1 MDEDQKMILLTAM
14 LMELG
19 EKGYGDASLA
29 GAAQAAGI
37 RQDAVEAEF
46 GDKDDCLFAA
56 YDLLCE
62 EVMARTSAV
71 SCSPEASWPERIRSG
86 LSVLL
91 REIAAYPM
99 LAQVATRSFP
109 AIRPAAYERYVE
121 LVGRFMPYFEEGRDY
136 SGLGEKL
143 PDEVELLAVGAAEA
157 LIFSEV
163 DAGRANRLP
172 GMMPEILFSVLV
184 PFIGPDRASDEMQSA
199 GTAS

>member
-1 MDEDQKMILLTAM
+1 MDEDQRFNLLTAM

-19 EKGYGDASLA
+19 ENGYGDASLA
-29 GAAQAAGI
+29 RAAQAAGI
-37 RQDAVEAEF
+37 RPEEVEAEF
-46 GDKDDCLFAA
+46 GDKDSCLFAA

-62 EVMARTSAV
+62 EVMARTSGV

-86 LSVLL
+86 LAVLL
-91 REIAAYPM
+91 REIAAYPV

-109 AIRPAAYERYVE
+109 AIRPAAYQRYVD
-121 LVGRFMPYFEEGRDY
+121 LLGRFRPYFEEGRDY

-143 PDEVELLAVGAAEA
+143 PEEVELLAVGAAEA
-157 LIFSEV
+157 IIFSEV

-184 PFIGPDRASDEMQSA
+184 PFIGPDRASDEMRSA
-199 GTAS
+199 ATAS